1 MLRIHL
7 EHLKE
12 KSLALDLAVPAE
24 RFPILRRMVQA
35 GECGFAGPI
44 SIRLKATRI
53 GELVEV
59 DGECDTCLRL
69 ACGRCLREFT
79 SPVRFAF
86 ALTYSPEPSAAAG
99 EGSAPL
105 RAGAE
110 DAGLLG
116 FYGDTID
123 LHEGIQEQIILSLPL
138 RPLCAESCRGLCARC
153 GADLNE
159 GPCGC
164 RPPGA
169 HSAFA
174 VLRKLKDD

>member
-7 EHLKE
+7 DHLKE
-12 KSLALDLAVPAE
+12 KSLSLDMAVPAE
-24 RFPILRRMVQA
+24 RFPILRRMMQA

-44 SIRLKATRI
+44 SIRLKAIRI

-59 DGECDTCLRL
+59 DGECDASLRL
-69 ACGRCLREFT
+69 TCGRCLREFT
-79 SPVRFAF
+79 SPVQFVF
-86 ALTYSPEPSAAAG
+86 ALTYAPEPSAAAV
-99 EGSAPL
+99 ERSVPL
-105 RAGAE
+105 RPGDE

-116 FYGDTID
+116 FHGDTID

-164 RPPGA
+164 RPSDA
-169 HSAFA
+169 DSAFA
-174 VLRKLKDD
+174 LLRHLK